1 VSARRCVARWL
12 RVEATSTSG
21 TPVALDVGPLGKGAS
36 RSRLPN
42 SPFSILH
49 FADGVHGTAHN
60 ERTLLR
66 SRPRLAAT
74 SEKIMTRFCH
84 GSLIAI
90 ACALSLSLAACEKKG
105 PLEQAG
111 EEVDEAIDTMK
122 RGEESMSNKIDDAV
136 DELRE

>member
-1 VSARRCVARWL
+1 MY
-12 RVEATSTSG
+12 
-21 TPVALDVGPLGKGAS
+21 
-36 RSRLPN
+36 
-42 SPFSILH
+42 
-49 FADGVHGTAHN
+49 GTACN

-66 SRPRLAAT
+66 SQPRPAVI
-74 SEKIMTRFCH
+74 SETNMTRFFN

-90 ACALSLSLAACEKKG
+90 ACALSLSLSACDKKG

-122 RGEESMSNKIDDAV
+122 RGEESTATKIDDAV